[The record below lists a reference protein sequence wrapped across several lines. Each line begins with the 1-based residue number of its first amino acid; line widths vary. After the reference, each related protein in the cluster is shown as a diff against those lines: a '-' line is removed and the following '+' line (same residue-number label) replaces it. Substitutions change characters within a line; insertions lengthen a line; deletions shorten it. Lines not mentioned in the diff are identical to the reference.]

1 MKSCPKYQNICSWR
15 KITFQLCAQPLSTWK
30 GPLTPVLF
38 SINTI
43 LNPMH
48 LWLRFTLS
56 FKMLVCISNFAANT
70 VLPFHYYFTIYI
82 APTYFYQYFK
92 CEFLIKHVSIP
103 ATYQS
108 SANKH
113 FDLKTSILTVLTCFG
128 LGDISRLEI
137 FFLLSCNFQR
147 KGQK

>member
-1 MKSCPKYQNICSWR
+1 
-15 KITFQLCAQPLSTWK
+15 
-30 GPLTPVLF
+30 
-38 SINTI
+38 
-43 LNPMH
+43 MH